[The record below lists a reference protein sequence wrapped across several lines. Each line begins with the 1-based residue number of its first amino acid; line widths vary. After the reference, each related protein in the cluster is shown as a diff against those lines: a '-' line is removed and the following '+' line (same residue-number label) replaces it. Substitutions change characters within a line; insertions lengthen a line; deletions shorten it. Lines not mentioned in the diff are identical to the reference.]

1 MKTFTALSR
10 NDLQQSDETALT
22 YQNLSP
28 VYWGLYRNA
37 EKFKDEYQG
46 SLDTKVTASL
56 CVILAKSLNL

>member
-37 EKFKDEYQG
+37 EKFKDEYLGWGTGTQRN
-46 SLDTKVTASL
+46 SNTNTKAH
-56 CVILAKSLNL
+56 